1 MIATTDMPPAGL
13 EEPATRTFGELVGTS
28 DAMANVC
35 ELAAKVASLNVTVL
49 INGETGTGKELLAH
63 AIHDWS
69 SRASGPFIA
78 FSCANLPET
87 LVDDELFGHEK
98 GAFTG
103 ADGPRRGRF
112 EAANGGTLFLD
123 EIGDLPLALQARL
136 LRVLQQ
142 RSFERLGG
150 NNTVK
155 VDIRLICATHC
166 DLDAM
171 VREGTFR
178 QDLLYRLNV
187 IQIHM
192 PALRNRGEDVALL
205 ARHFVRLFA
214 SSFDQPVRGISDE
227 ALIAL
232 TAYSW
237 PGNVRELENV
247 IQRAVALA
255 ETTMIGLAQLPIE
268 ICGLNVLERPAE
280 TGQDVQESR
289 CGVQETGYNTQVRE
303 FKRRLLIRTLQQYH
317 GNKTRAAESLHLAR
331 PYLYRLIEDLGVG
344 APASELR
351 SQRQLAA
358 T

>member
-1 MIATTDMPPAGL
+1 MMETTDTLAASPEGHGRP
-13 EEPATRTFGELVGTS
+13 TFGKLVGTS
-28 DAMANVC
+28 GAMAQVYD
-35 ELAAKVASLNVTVL
+35 LAARIAGCDVTAL
-49 INGETGTGKELLAH
+49 INGETGTGKELLAR
-63 AIHDWS
+63 AIHDRS

-103 ADGPRRGRF
+103 ADGARRGRF
-112 EAANGGTLFLD
+112 EAADGGTLFLD

-150 NNTVK
+150 NNTVG
-155 VDIRLICATHC
+155 VDMRLICATHR
-166 DLDAM
+166 DLEAM

-187 IQIHM
+187 IQLQM
-192 PALRNRGEDVALL
+192 PALRDRHEDVAPL
-205 ARHFVRLFA
+205 ARHFVRQFA
-214 SSFDQPVRGISDE
+214 SKFDQPVTRISEE
-227 ALIAL
+227 ALGAL

-255 ETTMIGLAQLPIE
+255 ETITIELTQLPDGIS
-268 ICGLNVLERPAE
+268 GPKLVDDTAE
-280 TGQDVQESR
+280 A
-289 CGVQETGYNTQVRE
+289 GYEAQVRE
-303 FKRRLLIRTLQQYH
+303 FKRRLVIRTLRH
-317 GNKTRAAESLHLAR
+317 CKGNKSRAAASLGLAR
-331 PYLYRLIEDLGVG
+331 PYFHHLVEELGVR
-344 APASELR
+344 ALASELR

-358 T
+358 A